1 MRHKFPP
8 LWPTRSFKEVAE
20 VITGTTPLTSHP
32 EYYGGSIPFIGPA
45 ELGGVE
51 SITQSPKSLSDDGVK
66 QARLLPAEA
75 VLVCCIGATIGKVGF
90 SGTELATNQQI
101 NALVCNKNIVFP
113 RYVFHYCQTLTSLI
127 RHLGASTTLPLLTKG
142 RFQEMEIPV
151 PILEEQ
157 RRIAEVL
164 DRAQSLISK
173 RREAIAELDTLSEA
187 IFIEMFGDPVTN
199 PKGLSIK
206 PLGDY
211 LLFITS
217 GGRGWAKFYAPSG
230 SRFLRSLDVKMN
242 CISNDDITF
251 VSPPNNAEARRT
263 QVKNGDVLL
272 TITGSRIGRAAPV
285 PNELQGAYISQH
297 VAILRLDPKSIS
309 PLFLSFFLSFKTGG
323 QRQIAKVQY
332 GQTKP
337 GLKFEQIK
345 NFQVPIPSIDL
356 QQEFVHRIEAVE
368 RLKAS
373 HRASLSELDALFA
386 SLQHRAFRG
395 EL

>member
-51 SITQSPKSLSDDGVK
+51 LITQSPKSLSDDGVK

-157 RRIAEVL
+157 RRIAEIL

-356 QQEFVHRIEAVE
+356 QQEFVHRVE
-368 RLKAS
+368 VVEKLKAA